1 MARSTPLSSTA
12 SAASVGE
19 ALDVRLSGAAAD
31 PGFADDLAAIR
42 ASDRMG
48 WIDGIQ
54 GGTMRH
60 RRTLPALCLCLAIVL
75 AAATVSAQRR
85 DGVPAV
91 PAPTAARVLHTAEVP
106 RIRVVPVATGLSHPW
121 GMAFR
126 GNGDI
131 LITERD
137 RGALRVVRDGQLLD
151 RDVPGVPEVFAESA
165 RAGLMDVAVHPDDDR
180 LVYLTYSKPIVSDGE
195 EGVTVALARGRLDTG
210 ALTEVRDIFVA
221 EGLDRGIAASRI
233 SWGPDGSLY
242 MTVGGSY
249 VFADTGSYA
258 QDPRNHFGK
267 LMRLTEDGAAPPDNP
282 FAGDPDYLPEIY
294 SMGHRN
300 QLGLAWHPETGE
312 LWATEN
318 GPQGGDEA
326 NVIRA
331 GANYGW
337 PLASYS
343 REYSGVR
350 VSETP
355 WRAEFEDPA
364 VVWWPSIGPS
374 GLTFYTGPHFP
385 EWQGNL
391 MVGSMM
397 EGRMPRT
404 GHVDRVVFNRRGEEI
419 RRESILT
426 ELRQRVRDVRQG
438 PDGYL
443 YVLTDEDDAVLFR
456 IEPARAV
463 VDPPG
468 SAIFV
473 ERADEPRMPPL
484 PESEWTA
491 DQRAVV
497 ERYAPDGGAGN
508 ALRTLARLPVL
519 ADRVMPFLTWVTS
532 DSTLSPRHRA
542 LLVLRTAWLAQNGY
556 LWSSHAGRSD
566 HGLTADEVLRIAEG
580 SDEGWTSF
588 ERTLIDLA
596 DELFRN
602 ASVTDRTWAELTRM
616 YSLENLADAV
626 VTVNE
631 ITAASVLFNSL
642 GIQPDA
648 GAGHLI
654 PTDDVAYRIDA
665 PDREPPLTAPRVD
678 PVPGDG
684 LRVGRTLRRHPAMAD
699 VWYSNPRYVLD
710 EEQSRLTPH
719 DRELVILRTGWN
731 AQAVYEW
738 AKHVGSVGRARDHGL
753 EPLWIAQGQ
762 DAPGWN
768 ARERL
773 LIDAADEMYTDTM
786 ISDETWAGLSEH
798 YDEHQLVS
806 IAATAAR
813 YRKVSMTLNA
823 FGVQPLPDDERFP
836 VLEGY

>member
-1 MARSTPLSSTA
+1 MS
-12 SAASVGE
+12 
-19 ALDVRLSGAAAD
+19 
-31 PGFADDLAAIR
+31 
-42 ASDRMG
+42 
-48 WIDGIQ
+48 
-54 GGTMRH
+54 H
-60 RRTLPALCLCLAIVL
+60 RRPRRRPLLALCLAVVL
-75 AAATVSAQRR
+75 AGGVVSAQRR

-91 PAPTAARVLHTAEVP
+91 PAPAAPRVLHTAEVP
-106 RIRVVPVATGLSHPW
+106 RVRVVPVAVGLSHPW

-126 GNGDI
+126 ANGDI
-131 LITERD
+131 LVTERD
-137 RGALRVVRDGQLLD
+137 RGALRVVRAGRLLD
-151 RDVPGVPEVFAESA
+151 RDVPGVPEVFAESD

-180 LVYLTYSKPIVSDGE
+180 LVYLTYSKAVVRDGA

-221 EGLDRGIAASRI
+221 EGLDRGIAASRLI
-233 SWGPDGSLY
+233 WGPDGHLY

-258 QDPRNHFGK
+258 QDPQTHFGK
-267 LMRLTEDGAAPPDNP
+267 LMRLTEDGAAPADNP
-282 FAGDPDYLPEIY
+282 FAGDPAYLPEIY
-294 SMGHRN
+294 SLGHRN
-300 QLGLAWHPETGE
+300 QLGLAWHPETGD

-350 VSETP
+350 VTETP
-355 WRAEFEDPA
+355 WRAEFEDAA
-364 VVWWPSIGPS
+364 VLWWPSIGPS

-385 EWQGNL
+385 AWQGNL

-404 GHVDRVVFNRRGEEI
+404 GHIDRIVFNRRGEEI
-419 RRESILT
+419 RRESMLT

-468 SAIFV
+468 SAVFV
-473 ERADEPRMPPL
+473 ERADEPRVPPR
-484 PESEWTA
+484 PESAWTA
-491 DQRAVV
+491 EQRAVV
-497 ERYAPDGGAGN
+497 ERYAPDGGPGA
-508 ALRTLARLPVL
+508 ALRTLVRFPAL
-519 ADRVMPFLTWVTS
+519 ADRVMPLLTWVTG

-556 LWSSHAGRSD
+556 LWSSQAARTD
-566 HGLTADEVLRIAEG
+566 HGLTAEEVRRVAEG
-580 SDEGWTSF
+580 ADEGWSSF
-588 ERTLIDLA
+588 ERTLVGLA

-602 ASVTDRTWAELTRM
+602 AAVTDRTWTELRRL
-616 YSLENLADAV
+616 YDLEGAADAV
-626 VTVNE
+626 VTVAE
-631 ITAASVLFNSL
+631 ITAASVLFNAL
-642 GIQPDA
+642 GVQPDA
-648 GAGHLI
+648 GADMLM
-654 PTDDVAYRIDA
+654 PADDVAYRIDA
-665 PDREPPLTAPRVD
+665 PDREPPLTAPRIE
-678 PVPGDG
+678 PVEGDG

-699 VWYSNPRYVLD
+699 RWYANPRYVLD
-710 EEQSRLTPH
+710 PEQSRLTPH

-731 AQAVYEW
+731 AQSVYEW

-753 EPLWIAQGQ
+753 EPTWIAQGQ

-773 LIDAADEMYTDTM
+773 LIDAADEMYTDTT
-786 ISDETWAGLSEH
+786 ISDETWAALSEH
-798 YDEHQLVS
+798 YDTHQLVS

-823 FGVQPLPDDERFP
+823 LGVQPLPDDERFP